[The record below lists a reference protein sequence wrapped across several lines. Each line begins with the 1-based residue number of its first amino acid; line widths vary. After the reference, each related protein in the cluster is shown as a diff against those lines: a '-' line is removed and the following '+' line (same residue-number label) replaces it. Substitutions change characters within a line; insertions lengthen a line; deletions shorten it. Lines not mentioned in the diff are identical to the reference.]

1 MIMTM
6 RVGMGVTGAVI
17 MLVGMGMTG
26 RAIVLVG
33 VGIGMTGPVVMMV
46 GVRMIG
52 PGIVRVVGLVIMM
65 AGGGGAVLVP
75 HRYRMTRKSHC
86 STSTS
91 AICAQLRTVRDD
103 HGT

>member
-1 MIMTM
+1 MIMAM
-6 RVGMGVTGAVI
+6 R
-17 MLVGMGMTG
+17 
-26 RAIVLVG
+26 
-33 VGIGMTGPVVMMV
+33 VGIGMTGAVVMMV

-65 AGGGGAVLVP
+65 AGGGGAVLIP

>member
-1 MIMTM
+1 
-6 RVGMGVTGAVI
+6 
-17 MLVGMGMTG
+17 
-26 RAIVLVG
+26 
-33 VGIGMTGPVVMMV
+33 
-46 GVRMIG
+46 
-52 PGIVRVVGLVIMM
+52 VIMM
-65 AGGGGAVLVP
+65 AGGGGAVLIP

>member
-1 MIMTM
+1 
-6 RVGMGVTGAVI
+6 
-17 MLVGMGMTG
+17 MLVGV
-26 RAIVLVG
+26 R
-33 VGIGMTGPVVMMV
+33 IGMTGAVVMMA

-65 AGGGGAVLVP
+65 AGGGGAVLIP

-91 AICAQLRTVRDD
+91 AICAQLRTVRDG

>member
-1 MIMTM
+1 MIMAM
-6 RVGMGVTGAVI
+6 RVGMGVTGAV
-17 MLVGMGMTG
+17 
-26 RAIVLVG
+26 
-33 VGIGMTGPVVMMV
+33 VMMA

-65 AGGGGAVLVP
+65 AGGGGAVLIP

-91 AICAQLRTVRDD
+91 AICAQLRTVRDG

>member
-1 MIMTM
+1 MIMAM
-6 RVGMGVTGAVI
+6 RVR
-17 MLVGMGMTG
+17 MGMTG
-26 RAIVLVG
+26 
-33 VGIGMTGPVVMMV
+33 
-46 GVRMIG
+46 
-52 PGIVRVVGLVIMM
+52 RVVGLVIMM
-65 AGGGGAVLVP
+65 AGGGGAVLIP